1 MNMDISPI
9 DIEDIKDAYW
19 AGYYSYKMQIPD
31 RLNPL
36 YIFDEN
42 LSVKRNREMVLEHN
56 QKVEDMHREKQI
68 KSNELSVK
76 LTNDVVAYI
85 VSTYDMNEDQARIVE
100 RYVYNREHSFMSDYF
115 AAIDEVA
122 EMVESVLKV

>member
-1 MNMDISPI
+1 MDISM
-9 DIEDIKDAYW
+9 DIEDIQKAYW
-19 AGYYSYKMQIPD
+19 NGDYNYKMQIPD

-85 VSTYDMNEDQARIVE
+85 VSTYDMNEKQARIVE
-100 RYVYNREHSFMSDYF
+100 RYVYDKEHAFMNDYF
-115 AAIDEVA
+115 SAIDEVA
-122 EMVESVLKV
+122 EMVESVLQASVD